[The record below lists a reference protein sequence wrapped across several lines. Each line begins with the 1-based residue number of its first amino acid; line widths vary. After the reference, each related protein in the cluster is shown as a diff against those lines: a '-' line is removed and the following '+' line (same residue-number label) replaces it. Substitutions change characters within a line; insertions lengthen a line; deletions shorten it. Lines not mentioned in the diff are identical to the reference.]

1 MASSA
6 RRIHSTR
13 TLDGEEDSVVAGSFV
28 SAYIVSRRNVE
39 ALVVLFTYGR
49 KPDEKYTAL
58 AREVMHQTGIAL
70 QPGRWAVNFYPARK
84 SCCYCNESTHSHPFL
99 VMYVPT
105 WFPGAGFQR
114 WARDAKE
121 TFYRLTREPFHRVK
135 SEMVGIRS
143 YELYSVR

>member
-1 MASSA
+1 MASLVH
-6 RRIHSTR
+6 RIHSTR
-13 TLDGEEDSVVAGSFV
+13 KLDGKGDSIVARSFG

-84 SCCYCNESTHSHPFL
+84 SCCYFNESTHSHPF
-99 VMYVPT
+99 
-105 WFPGAGFQR
+105 
-114 WARDAKE
+114 
-121 TFYRLTREPFHRVK
+121 
-135 SEMVGIRS
+135 
-143 YELYSVR
+143 

>member
-1 MASSA
+1 M
-6 RRIHSTR
+6 
-13 TLDGEEDSVVAGSFV
+13 
-28 SAYIVSRRNVE
+28 SRRNVE
-39 ALVVLFTYGR
+39 VLVVLFTYGR
-49 KPDEKYTAL
+49 KPDERYTAL

>member
-1 MASSA
+1 MASFVH
-6 RRIHSTR
+6 RIHSTR
-13 TLDGEEDSVVAGSFV
+13 ILDGEQDSVVAGSFGN
-28 SAYIVSRRNVE
+28 AYIVSCRNVE

-84 SCCYCNESTHSHPFL
+84 LCCSNEENAHSDPFL

-135 SEMVGIRS
+135 SEMVRI
-143 YELYSVR
+143 

>member
-1 MASSA
+1 MLLAF
-6 RRIHSTR
+6 
-13 TLDGEEDSVVAGSFV
+13 GSV
-28 SAYIVSRRNVE
+28 YIVSRRNVE
-39 ALVVLFTYGR
+39 VLVVLFTYGR
-49 KPDEKYTAL
+49 KPDERYTAL

-84 SCCYCNESTHSHPFL
+84 SCYCYFNENTHSHLVL